1 MFHERTKHIDVRY
14 YFVREIIARGDI
26 VVSKISTHDNPA
38 NMMTKTLPS
47 AKFEYCLDLIGVSI
61 KFVTH
66 CHPSLVGSTD
76 PAHCLSDSFD
86 QDLTG
91 GALVPVQGV
100 DSPLYALE
108 VFDLIVSLMGKIS
121 AQQANYIVTVASKI
135 VWTTWALECLLT
147 RCSLLNSGASTIV
160 LLFECVIGHEVKKM
174 NKRQMIAF
182 KTILLVLIDH
192 VRPSHVLGNFYFER
206 IVRPQSIRRRAC
218 RLDDYLPQF
227 QFQVQSQYQTQ
238 FSSTDSGL
246 SDIVTQF
253 SVELRSV
260 LQN

>member
-1 MFHERTKHIDVRY
+1 MLGGKGGV
-14 YFVREIIARGDI
+14 GN
-26 VVSKISTHDNPA
+26 ISCA
-38 NMMTKTLPS
+38 ASL
-47 AKFEYCLDLIGVSI
+47 AV
-61 KFVTH
+61 KFVTQ
-66 CHPSLVGSTD
+66 CHPSLVVSTD

-100 DSPLYALE
+100 DSSLYALE
-108 VFDLIVSLMGKIS
+108 VFDLIVSLMVLKSTSFLDDMLSLS
-121 AQQANYIVTVASKI
+121 ASSF
-135 VWTTWALECLLT
+135 LSC

-206 IVRPQSIRRRAC
+206 IVGPQSIRRRA
-218 RLDDYLPQF
+218 
-227 QFQVQSQYQTQ
+227 QSQYQTQ

-246 SDIVTQF
+246 SDTVTQF

>member
-1 MFHERTKHIDVRY
+1 MLGRK
-14 YFVREIIARGDI
+14 G
-26 VVSKISTHDNPA
+26 
-38 NMMTKTLPS
+38 
-47 AKFEYCLDLIGVSI
+47 GVGNTSCAASLAV

-66 CHPSLVGSTD
+66 CHPSLVVSTD

-108 VFDLIVSLMGKIS
+108 IKLKKQGKIS

-160 LLFECVIGHEVKKM
+160 LLFECVIGHEGK
-174 NKRQMIAF
+174 
-182 KTILLVLIDH
+182 LYH
-192 VRPSHVLGNFYFER
+192 SPS
-206 IVRPQSIRRRAC
+206 S
-218 RLDDYLPQF
+218 
-227 QFQVQSQYQTQ
+227 
-238 FSSTDSGL
+238 
-246 SDIVTQF
+246 
-253 SVELRSV
+253 
-260 LQN
+260 